1 MKFLFCMAIKRQ
13 NMLDFVVQKLIRLGH
28 LMHFESLVLWVRILL
43 KCGTFHSIPIQIKYT
58 LPLTQTSHIILK
70 AGIYA
75 PRVGPSSLRTVHGSL
90 SKGFKLNYWFESII
104 HELGGFRQALF
115 YLRDQLLAD
124 VRLVTRPTQIPV
136 IKKKIVRIFKF

>member
-13 NMLDFVVQKLIRLGH
+13 NMLDFVVQKRIKLGH
-28 LMHFESLVLWVRILL
+28 LMHFESLVPLVRILW

-70 AGIYA
+70 AGIHTQG
-75 PRVGPSSLRTVHGSL
+75 VGQCPLRTVHGSL

-104 HELGGFRQALF
+104 HELNTLS
-115 YLRDQLLAD
+115 YVNCLRYCRTDETF
-124 VRLVTRPTQIPV
+124 VSVFGPV
-136 IKKKIVRIFKF
+136 